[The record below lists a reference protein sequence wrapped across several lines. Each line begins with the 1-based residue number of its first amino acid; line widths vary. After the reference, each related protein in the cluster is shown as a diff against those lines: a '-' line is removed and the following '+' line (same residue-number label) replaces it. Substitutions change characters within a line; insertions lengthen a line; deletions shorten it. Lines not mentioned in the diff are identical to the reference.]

1 MTVTRATLAFDAPTS
16 GDNTHETPCRHT
28 GRMVTA
34 RLTAGERWQE
44 LASDLFVPLH
54 VTGDGPA
61 PRVRVDYESVAD
73 VSYSRVRSTRGEV
86 VRAEELIDSVDSEI
100 ALFSLQLRGS
110 GRVAQRG
117 RTTVV
122 RPAEGVLYLADAP
135 YRLTFPSEVD
145 ILVVRVPTPA
155 LGLSM
160 DRLRQVV
167 AAPLRTSRAGT
178 LGLLARV
185 VGSSLAG
192 RGLLSSPA
200 ETARVSAELLREV
213 LAHHSGTP
221 LRSRSP
227 AALRADV
234 RARILRS
241 VADPGLRVSTLADAA
256 GVSER
261 TVHAAFA
268 EVGSSPAAEIR
279 RTRLER
285 SRRLLETTSLSIVE
299 IALACGFSDP
309 TSYTRAFRR
318 QWQLT
323 PAAHRGLESSH
334 PPPTR

>member
-1 MTVTRATLAFDAPTS
+1 MIVTPTSLQFEVSTS
-16 GDNTHETPCRHT
+16 GDNTRETLFRHT

-34 RLTAGERWQE
+34 RLTTDERWQE

-54 VTGDGPA
+54 VTGEGPA
-61 PRVRVDYESVAD
+61 PRVRVEYERVAD
-73 VSYSRVRSTRGEV
+73 VAYSRVRSTGGEV
-86 VRAEELIDSVDSEI
+86 VRAEELIDSVDSDI
-100 ALFSLQLRGS
+100 ALFSLHLRGT
-110 GRVAQRG
+110 GQVAQRG
-117 RTTVV
+117 RATVV

-135 YRLTFPSEVD
+135 YRLTFPADVD

-160 DRLRQVV
+160 DRLREVV
-167 AAPLRTSRAGT
+167 AAPLRAPRAGA

-185 VGSSLAG
+185 VGSSLSG
-192 RGLLSSPA
+192 RDLLSSPT
-200 ETARVSAELLREV
+200 ETARVGAELLREV
-213 LAHHSGTP
+213 LAHDSGAP
-221 LRSRSP
+221 SRSRSP

-234 RARILRS
+234 RARISRGL
-241 VADPGLRVSTLADAA
+241 ADPGLRVSTLADAA

-279 RTRLER
+279 GIRLER
-285 SRRLLETTSLSIVE
+285 SRRLLETTSLSIAE
-299 IALACGFSDP
+299 ISLACGFSDP

-323 PAAHRGLESSH
+323 PAAHRALAVESR
-334 PPPTR
+334 P